1 MSHEEQD
8 SWQKLGDIVER
19 VTDRLAP
26 VTFVVPLS
34 GELAVTVYAA
44 AMKSGNRPETIIAEV
59 VRAHFGGAS

>member
-1 MSHEEQD
+1 MTVEQPD
-8 SWQKLGDIVER
+8 NWQKLGDIVER

-44 AMKSGNRPETIIAEV
+44 AMKSGDRPEEIIAKA
-59 VRAHFGGAS
+59 VRAHLGGA